1 MWPFLG
7 NTTAKVIRHLLSG
20 KLMKSDGLRLA
31 INPPHVI
38 NPAFTNGNFN
48 YSCMDGS
55 IMLCGYQSGL
65 GGLQATLLNPSV
77 ELKCAKY
84 IKGLVWS
91 PSMPILAA
99 ASADGTVM
107 ILKVDLQDSGSV
119 TVEIVQRLHLSGTP
133 ESICFSADGS
143 KLMCYIRDTPYL
155 ARFNL
160 ENDFEMT
167 KINLN
172 KGSGAAV
179 GGFED
184 HVSFAVMDMS
194 VSPNGKYIALAT
206 DTSRNIVIDAVS
218 GKQIRNLY
226 GHTNDGF
233 SNPKIAWSR
242 SGQYIFGNTQE
253 DGSCC
258 VWDVASSSIVKRLA
272 AHASPIRGLF
282 SSHLSDT
289 LVTTSF
295 DKQTK
300 IWLEPM

>member
-1 MWPFLG
+1 
-7 NTTAKVIRHLLSG
+7 
-20 KLMKSDGLRLA
+20 
-31 INPPHVI
+31 
-38 NPAFTNGNFN
+38 
-48 YSCMDGS
+48 
-55 IMLCGYQSGL
+55 MLVAYQSGV
-65 GGLQATLLNPSV
+65 GGLAAVMLKPSM
-77 ELKCAKY
+77 ELKCTRY

-91 PSMPILAA
+91 PSGPILAA

-107 ILKVDLQDSGSV
+107 VLKVFNLQDSGTV
-119 TVEIVQRLHLSGTP
+119 EVEIVQRLHLSGTP

-155 ARFNL
+155 ARFDL

-167 KINLN
+167 KVNLN
-172 KGSGAAV
+172 RGSGAAV

-184 HVSFAVMDMS
+184 HVSFAVMDMA
-194 VSPNGKYIALAT
+194 VSPNGKYIAMAT
-206 DTSRNIVIDAVS
+206 DTSRNIVIDAIT

-226 GHTNDGF
+226 GHANDGF

-258 VWDVASSSIVKRLA
+258 VWDVASASIVKRLGG
-272 AHASPIRGLF
+272 HASPIRGIF

-289 LVTTSF
+289 LITTSF

-300 IWLEPM
+300 IWLVPM

>member
-1 MWPFLG
+1 
-7 NTTAKVIRHLLSG
+7 
-20 KLMKSDGLRLA
+20 
-31 INPPHVI
+31 
-38 NPAFTNGNFN
+38 
-48 YSCMDGS
+48 MDGS
-55 IMLCGYQSGL
+55 VMLVAYQSGV
-65 GGLQATLLNPSV
+65 GGLVAVMLNPSM
-77 ELKCAKY
+77 ELKCTRY

-91 PSMPILAA
+91 PSGPILAA

-107 ILKVDLQDSGSV
+107 VLKVVNLQDSGTV
-119 TVEIVQRLHLSGTP
+119 EVEIVQRLHLSGTP

-155 ARFNL
+155 ARFDL

-167 KINLN
+167 KVNLN
-172 KGSGAAV
+172 RGSGAAV

-184 HVSFAVMDMS
+184 HVSFAVMDMA
-194 VSPNGKYIALAT
+194 VSPNGKYIAMAT
-206 DTSRNIVIDAVS
+206 DTSRNIVIDAIT

-226 GHTNDGF
+226 GHANDGF

-258 VWDVASSSIVKRLA
+258 VWDVASSSIVKRLGG
-272 AHASPIRGLF
+272 HASPIRGIF

-300 IWLEPM
+300 IWLVPM